1 MLFGR
6 KLRKNINID
15 LHGSWYDSPH
25 TIAHVEVV
33 VLSEM
38 HGADGVHQ
46 QYVGPLWICLSCKSK
61 DRPGRTGSQMIF
73 QHITV
78 IGIFLLIVVAML
90 VWSQE
95 LQMDGRK

>member
-6 KLRKNINID
+6 NLRKNINID
-15 LHGSWYDSPH
+15 LNGSSYDSPH

-38 HGADGVHQ
+38 HGADGSAVCWTVMDMFIVQ
-46 QYVGPLWICLSCKSK
+46 VK

-90 VWSQE
+90 VWSQHE
-95 LQMDGRK
+95 MDGRK